1 MKRIRMILG
10 PLALAVGLA
19 ACSGGSG
26 GSSPAVASPRS
37 GPQIVAK
44 DMKFQQTNVELP
56 ANKVDS
62 VAFVNQ
68 DGAPHN
74 VAIFTDSSASKP
86 LRRRRDFEQHGH
98 VSDPGPS
105 ARHLFLPLRRAPR
118 NDWIDHREVGA
129 RFSVTGGRLPG
140 GAPLRRRA

>member
-26 GSSPAVASPRS
+26 GSSPAVASPGS

-56 ANKVDS
+56 ANKVDR

-74 VAIFTDSSASKP
+74 VAIFTHSSASKSLFVGDVISNSTATYQIP
-86 LRRRRDFEQHGH
+86 ALA
-98 VSDPGPS
+98 PGTYFF
-105 ARHLFLPLRRAPR
+105 RCDVH
-118 NDWIDHREVGA
+118 HEM
-129 RFSVTGGRLPG
+129 TGSIT
-140 GAPLRRRA
+140 AK

>member
-26 GSSPAVASPRS
+26 GSSPAVASPGS

-44 DMKFQQTNVELP
+44 DMKFQQTKVELP

-62 VAFVNQ
+62 VAFVSPL
-68 DGAPHN
+68 ASVFLSLA
-74 VAIFTDSSASKP
+74 VAAFY
-86 LRRRRDFEQHGH
+86 L
-98 VSDPGPS
+98 PS
-105 ARHLFLPLRRAPR
+105 AALFAER
-118 NDWIDHREVGA
+118 
-129 RFSVTGGRLPG
+129 
-140 GAPLRRRA
+140 